1 MGFLL
6 TLALIVIFMA
16 CMGFLYPEGMWGNAV
31 RLVNVLMAVL
41 LAVNFWEPLA
51 AMLENSV
58 GKSFSYFWDF
68 ISLWAL
74 FIVFFV
80 IFRIAT
86 GYASRVKVKFLGLAD
101 RIGSEFFAACIGFV
115 LIAFTLMT
123 LHTAPLKREFLF
135 GGFEPGENMFLGMG
149 PDKVWLNYMNYASR
163 GPFSRW
169 TSRPFDPN
177 RQFIDKYATRR
188 SNWDTFLSSSSKG
201 VLGIRVPESQ
211 VPSRKG
217 GGSS

>member
-6 TLALIVIFMA
+6 TLALIVAFMA

-31 RLVNVLMAVL
+31 RLVNVLMAAL

-115 LIAFTLMT
+115 LIAFTLMS

-149 PDKVWLNYMNYASR
+149 PDKAWLNYLNYASR

-177 RQFIDKYATRR
+177 QEFIEKYATRR
-188 SNWDTFLSSSSKG
+188 SNWDTFLTASSKG
-201 VLGIRVPESQ
+201 VFGIRVPEAQ